1 MALLSCVSAP
11 TEGVICRQEK
21 TTACVGNSDLGQ
33 GCVFVAESCVT
44 WLSDN
49 GQGFTLNYPDISLH
63 AISKDQNAFP
73 KPCLYVMFDG
83 KLDQESGDKESEEEE
98 EERDP
103 MPEVTEIRF
112 VPDDAN
118 SLESLYSAMCEC
130 QALHPDEN
138 DSASGDDDDEYDG
151 GYDDPVIVTASGDH
165 HHGDAFGGVDDGFT
179 GEHEPQVGIV
189 HSNGDATAM
198 DVNEVDED
206 QFEDVADE

>member
-1 MALLSCVSAP
+1 MALLSSISAP
-11 TEGVICRQEK
+11 TEGVVCRQEK

-33 GCVFVAESCVT
+33 GCLFVAESCVA

-49 GQGFTLNYPDISLH
+49 GQGFTMNYPDISLH

-83 KLDQESGDKESEEEE
+83 KLDKESGDKESEDEE

-112 VPDDAN
+112 IPDDAN
-118 SLESLYSAMCEC
+118 CLESLYSAMCEC

-138 DSASGDDDDEYDG
+138 DSASEDDDDDEYDG
-151 GYDDPVIVTASGDH
+151 HNEPVIVTASGDH
-165 HHGDAFGGVDDGFT
+165 NVDAFGNVDDGFP
-179 GEHEPQVGIV
+179 GQPEPHVGIV
-189 HSNGDATAM
+189 HGNGDAM